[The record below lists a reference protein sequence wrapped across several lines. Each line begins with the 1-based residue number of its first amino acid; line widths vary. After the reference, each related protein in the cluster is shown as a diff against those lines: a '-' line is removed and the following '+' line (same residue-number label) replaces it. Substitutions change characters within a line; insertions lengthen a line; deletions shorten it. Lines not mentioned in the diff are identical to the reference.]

1 MLINV
6 ALTLNAFS
14 QLVGNAGGMGINFCS
29 ARIRFPSTFF
39 YPCCISHMSLWN
51 LGPSNRI
58 RGNCKQREVYK
69 YFFIFQFSNTNIR
82 RKVFPLSQ
90 TATTTTSTTPTCY
103 STRLK

>member
-39 YPCCISHMSLWN
+39 LSL
-51 LGPSNRI
+51 LH
-58 RGNCKQREVYK
+58 
-69 YFFIFQFSNTNIR
+69 
-82 RKVFPLSQ
+82 FPYEPLESR
-90 TATTTTSTTPTCY
+90 AI
-103 STRLK
+103 